1 MKTKIPLSILIF
13 FIAVNLST
21 GQSPVP
27 NGFHWRTSPLELQV
41 GLGTAHYFGDIGGTS
56 RDNNWMGIR
65 DFEPLRSRLAFSG
78 TLRFM
83 HNRHLSYGISTSV
96 GWLSGS
102 DLGGR
107 NERRDYVFNT
117 LIVEPH
123 GRVEYY
129 PLRDMRIDRTGVDK
143 RGMVRNYTTISAYI
157 FAGAGAVF
165 YNPFPNEKLQNRR
178 ERSEIS
184 HGAVTMV
191 IPGGVGA
198 KLGIRRFVDLGI
210 EVGGRY
216 AFNDY
221 LDGFTSPTAKSN
233 DIYYITTI
241 SLIYR
246 LESLRSNP
254 NLSRL

>member
-1 MKTKIPLSILIF
+1 MKKRILLPVLVF

-27 NGFHWRTSPLELQV
+27 NGFHWRTSPFELQV
-41 GLGTAHYFGDIGGTS
+41 GFGTAHYFGDIGGTPH
-56 RDNNWMGIR
+56 DNHLMGIR
-65 DFEPLRSRLAFSG
+65 DFDPLRSRLAASG

-83 HNRHLSYGISTSV
+83 HNRHISSGVSFSV
-96 GWLSGS
+96 AWLSGS

-107 NERRDYVFNT
+107 NEKRDYVFNT
-117 LIVEPH
+117 LLFEPH
-123 GRVEYY
+123 GRIEYY
-129 PLRDMRIDRTGVDK
+129 PLRDLRINRSGVDK
-143 RGMVRNYTTISAYI
+143 RGMVKNYTTISAYI

-165 YNPFPNEKLQNRR
+165 YNPLPNENLETRR
-178 ERSEIS
+178 EKSEIN
-184 HGAVTMV
+184 HGSVTMV
-191 IPGGVGA
+191 VPGGIGA
-198 KLGIRRFVDLGI
+198 KLGIRRFVDLGF

-241 SLIYR
+241 SLVYR
-246 LESLRSNP
+246 LESFRSNS
-254 NLSRL
+254 NISRL